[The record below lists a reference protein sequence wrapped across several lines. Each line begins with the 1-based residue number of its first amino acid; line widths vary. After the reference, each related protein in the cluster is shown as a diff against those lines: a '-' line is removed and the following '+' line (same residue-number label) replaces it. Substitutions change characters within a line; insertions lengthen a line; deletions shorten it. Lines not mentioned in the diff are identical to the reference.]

1 MKVKYIKEH
10 IDGKYIFPAGCV
22 AEHAEGDGNRV
33 IALGV
38 AVQVDDNAR
47 AFRYKPDAPLAIDV
61 CVPPEPPPIADAPLF
76 KGARAI
82 K

>member
-10 IDGKYIFPAGCV
+10 TEGKYVFPAGCV
-22 AEHAEGDGNRV
+22 AEHAESDGLRV

-38 AVQVDDNAR
+38 AVRVDNEAR
-47 AFRYKPDAPLAIDV
+47 SRRQAPETPASV
-61 CVPPEPPPIADAPLF
+61 ECVPEKPKPIFGL
-76 KGARAI
+76 KS